1 MLYTHGHALQESVL
15 LRLYTMPCQSLFCSL
30 HAEEKAVKHNNNYYK
45 KCYNIQSSISLLFL
59 TIIIMT
65 LLSTID
71 VHYTAGM
78 PIYAQLMTEHTC
90 T

>member
-15 LRLYTMPCQSLFCSL
+15 FRLYTMPCQSLFCSL
-30 HAEEKAVKHNNNYYK
+30 PAEEKAVKHNNYK
-45 KCYNIQSSISLLFL
+45 KCYNIIQSSISLLFL

-71 VHYTAGM
+71 VPYTAGM